1 MVRSLPSVLAGA
13 LLMLLAAQGPA
24 AAQDLIA
31 ANTLSSTVLF
41 STAPLVPIP
50 AVTVAAAAATPAA
63 NPTFTR
69 PYPTTS
75 GRPASLPALY
85 VMQGA
90 LQAMDAHS
98 TFQAIS
104 HGAHEANP
112 LLQTASGHPGAMVA
126 VKAGVAASTIWMAE
140 RMWKRGNRTAAIM
153 SMIVVNSATAI
164 VVAHNY
170 RVSGQLVR

>member
-1 MVRSLPSVLAGA
+1 MVRSLPTVLAGA
-13 LLMLLAAQGPA
+13 LLALLVSQSPA

-50 AVTVAAAAATPAA
+50 AVTIAAAAVPATAQ
-63 NPTFTR
+63 TFTR
-69 PYPTTS
+69 PANMGPS
-75 GRPASLPALY
+75 RPASLPALY

-112 LLQTASGHPGAMVA
+112 LLKGAAGNTGAMVG
-126 VKAGVAASTIWMAE
+126 VKAAVAVGTIWMAE

-153 SMIVVNSATAI
+153 SMIAVNTATAV

-170 RVSGQLVR
+170 RVSGQLIR